1 MGSQKPLSLPIV
13 PVMWLIGQSIRQW
26 EKKSMVISNRA
37 STTVTVKH
45 ETRHAWQA
53 SVTTSRGRNEDE
65 PPFRYWLVAPF
76 ASHSSIPLFPFLPS
90 NHHPRTL
97 HQSPVFY
104 PPSSVSPYLSLGSR
118 RLSRCTAELAI
129 CRPLLSCP
137 CVAPMFSDPI
147 FRFPQCPNGLN
158 RCGIRRKTYVHG
170 LHRTRCEMLAIM
182 MVTRMVKISH
192 ACWTWYATFRLSFPV
207 LINVLVW
214 LVYSSSSPRCD
225 WNEQPGHMRTCF
237 RLDGLLSPFR

>member
-1 MGSQKPLSLPIV
+1 MPGDGISKAAFSTHRPCCVADRSIDKAMGKKAWSSQ
-13 PVMWLIGQSIRQW
+13 
-26 EKKSMVISNRA
+26 NRA

-53 SVTTSRGRNEDE
+53 SVTSRGRNEDE

-76 ASHSSIPLFPFLPS
+76 ASHSSIPSFPSLSS

-97 HQSPVFY
+97 HQSPVFC
-104 PPSSVSPYLSLGSR
+104 PSSSVSPYLSPGSR

-137 CVAPMFSDPI
+137 CVAPIFSDPI
-147 FRFPQCPNGLN
+147 LRFPQCPSGLN
-158 RCGIRRKTYVHG
+158 RCGIRRKTCVHG

-192 ACWTWYATFRLSFPV
+192 ACCKHLDMVCDLSAVFSCPDQCPRSARLFVQFAS
-207 LINVLVW
+207 L
-214 LVYSSSSPRCD
+214 
-225 WNEQPGHMRTCF
+225 
-237 RLDGLLSPFR
+237 